1 MNRDQIIKQLR
12 DMAKHPTVTLPRDCE
27 ALKAAADLLAQPE
40 QEPKVWGLPNA
51 NGDIL
56 DVISPEEHERLEG
69 GYTVALYTK
78 PPQRKQLTVEKLREH
93 WQVAKVLDMT
103 DAEIDF
109 ADYVLIAR
117 DVEALYG
124 IKGEQC

>member
-1 MNRDQIIKQLR
+1 MSCIRSCYDKGSTNFGHEDCTTCIHGDRPPKPKREPLTIEQLR
-12 DMAKHPTVTLPRDCE
+12 D
-27 ALKAAADLLAQPE
+27 
-40 QEPKVWGLPNA
+40 
-51 NGDIL
+51 
-56 DVISPEEHERLEG
+56 
-69 GYTVALYTK
+69 
-78 PPQRKQLTVEKLREH
+78 H

-124 IKGEQC
+124 ITGDQE